1 MIYSQLLDRELS
13 LSSFDEDFNPRLE
26 ILNIMEDMLINDQ
39 DMFHKQLELE
49 YSEID
54 GDYVES
60 INESSIIDAIKSFF
74 GKIREMLGKLKDW
87 IVGFFTKSS
96 SSNKSKE
103 KVIETKKEEVKEK
116 MKEVPQDKK
125 TDEMKKKEF
134 EINLSDEEMIKR
146 VKFEKPIKIFD
157 IPNTAQLFDK
167 YTAKIRQLTNG
178 KIQTIN
184 TRYEDSI
191 TQDSDLLLEMIIG
204 NDIESYNGMDA
215 KSLQKIIYKKC
226 IIEVESVPANLIK
239 YYAEPEYFKSLTM
252 TDLKSLLDATNKMES
267 DCKKAMSM
275 NYIGY
280 ERLANTQK
288 YIKHLMTIILQ
299 LIDAHSQFV
308 TKTFKDISDVYGKIN
323 NKRLDY
329 MEYLAKEINNIMS
342 S

>member
-103 KVIETKKEEVKEK
+103 KVIESKKEEVKEK

-252 TDLKSLLDATNKMES
+252 TDLKS
-267 DCKKAMSM
+267 
-275 NYIGY
+275 
-280 ERLANTQK
+280 
-288 YIKHLMTIILQ
+288 
-299 LIDAHSQFV
+299 
-308 TKTFKDISDVYGKIN
+308 
-323 NKRLDY
+323 
-329 MEYLAKEINNIMS
+329 
-342 S
+342 